1 MGRPKTF
8 DEEQVI
14 ASAAE
19 LFARAGYAATS
30 VDDLLQALGMHR
42 GSLYQAFGSK
52 RGLFVT
58 ALRRAVTAGAAGP
71 EDGSAPVLVTDR
83 MLDLVLV
90 AALELAPDD
99 AEVRGLVADACRALR
114 ERLPSGAEPAD
125 QLGRRL
131 LQRGGLPAA
140 APDRHD
146 ERQTWPRS

>member
-1 MGRPKTF
+1 VGRPKTF
-8 DEEQVI
+8 DEEQAI
-14 ASAAE
+14 AAAAE

-52 RGLFVT
+52 RGLFV
-58 ALRRAVTAGAAGP
+58 ASLRRAVTEGLAGGD
-71 EDGSAPVLVTDR
+71 DGSAPVSVTDR
-83 MLDLVLV
+83 TLDLVLV

-99 AEVRGLVADACRALR
+99 AEVRGLVAHACRALR
-114 ERLPSGAEPAD
+114 QRLPPGADPAD

-131 LQRGGLPAA
+131 LRRGGLPVSAH
-140 APDRHD
+140 DRHD